1 MSYEIITQDNVPHF
15 EVTTRI
21 SLKTVR
27 AIVEEA
33 GSRNKITAIR
43 MLRDAYGIASL
54 RDAKEIVEY
63 ALEHPGMSAQEREQ
77 LEWCIDDAQK
87 HIASMR
93 QRVESFHD
101 SILESESD
109 IQHWTNQL
117 HQGEKTSE
125 WRTYESLAGKDI
137 R

>member
-63 ALEHPGMSAQEREQ
+63 AIEHPGMHPKDREYI
-77 LEWCIDDAQK
+77 EEMMADAEA

-93 QRVESFHD
+93 QTMENFHD
-101 SILESESD
+101 RILASESD
-109 IQHWTNQL
+109 LQRWTNQL
-117 HQGEKTSE
+117 QEGE
-125 WRTYESLAGKDI
+125 
-137 R
+137 